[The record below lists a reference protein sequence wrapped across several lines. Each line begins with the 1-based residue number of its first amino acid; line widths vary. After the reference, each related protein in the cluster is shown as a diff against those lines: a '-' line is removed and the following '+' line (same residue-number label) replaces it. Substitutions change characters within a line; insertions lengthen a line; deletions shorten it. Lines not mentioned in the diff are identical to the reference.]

1 MRWAELLKQY
11 KFKILY
17 ILKKEN
23 NRVDILNRRENLIE
37 REPTN
42 RTILKKNKNEF
53 LLFIK

>member
-17 ILKKEN
+17 ILEKEN
-23 NRVDILNRRENLIE
+23 SRANILNRRKNLIKKE
-37 REPTN
+37 STDG
-42 RTILKKNKNEF
+42 TIFKKNKNEF